1 MRVTVTGA
9 TSARREYSRSSTA
22 VAVVI
27 PCYRVKRHLVP
38 LIARIGPEVDSIYLV
53 DDACPEGST
62 VGIADLTSDPR
73 IRVLRHDVNQGVGGA
88 VLTGY
93 SAALANGAD
102 ILVKLDGDGQ
112 MDPGLIPALIQP
124 IVGGEADYAKGNRFF
139 DLRGI
144 HAMPKLRIF
153 GNLGL
158 SFLSK
163 LSTGYWDIFDPTN
176 GFTAIHA
183 NVARR
188 LPFESISRRY
198 FFETD
203 ILFRLNTLRAV
214 VIDVPMDAAYG
225 DEESGLR
232 VSEIFGEFLA
242 KHLRNTCKRIFYNY
256 FLRDLS
262 VASIELLAGVG
273 LLTFG
278 VSFGS
283 YNWLLSASAGAPT
296 PVGTIMIVTVALVT
310 GLQFLL
316 AFLGYDIASTPR
328 RPIHGFITAMREQKK
343 FQTRP
348 DHDV

>member
-1 MRVTVTGA
+1 M
-9 TSARREYSRSSTA
+9 
-22 VAVVI
+22 AVVI
-27 PCYRVKRHLVP
+27 PCYRVKRHLAP
-38 LIARIGPEVDSIYLV
+38 LIARIGPEVSVIYLV
-53 DDACPEGST
+53 DDACPDGST
-62 VGIADLTSDPR
+62 EGIAATNADSR
-73 IRVLRHDVNQGVGGA
+73 IRIICHDVNQGVGGA
-88 VLTGY
+88 VLSGY

-102 ILVKLDGDGQ
+102 ILVKIDGDGQ
-112 MDPGLIPALIQP
+112 MDPELIPALIQP
-124 IVGGEADYAKGNRFF
+124 IVAGEGDYTKGNRFF

-144 HAMPKLRIF
+144 RAMPKIRIF

-188 LPFESISRRY
+188 LPFETISRRY

-203 ILFRLNTLRAV
+203 VLFRLNTLRAV
-214 VIDVPMDAAYG
+214 VIDVPMDASYG
-225 DEESGLR
+225 DEQSGLKI
-232 VSEIFGEFLA
+232 SKILGEFLF
-242 KHLRNTCKRIFYNY
+242 KHLRNTFKRIFYNY

-273 LLTFG
+273 LLFFG
-278 VSFGS
+278 LGFGA
-283 YNWLLSASAGAPT
+283 YNWMLSASAGSPT
-296 PVGTIMIVTVALVT
+296 PVGTIMIGTVALVT

-328 RPIHGFITAMREQKK
+328 RPIHGFITAYRERQGTGAVA
-343 FQTRP
+343 QS
-348 DHDV
+348 